1 MKIIPVLGIVF
12 LVTACQKADKPSE
25 SETDRQSQSPI
36 GGAWELVENRVDG
49 KLEKPIRPQQLKIF
63 HDGFFS
69 FIHYNPD
76 GSFHG
81 AGAGTYILE
90 GNQYKETFRYYDDTT
105 WVGYAD
111 QQTWELRGDTLLFS
125 GFKKVFDRAGKEMS
139 ADTWGGDKF
148 VEKRVRAK
156 P

>member
-1 MKIIPVLGIVF
+1 MKGTYLSVITL
-12 LVTACQKADKPSE
+12 LLAAACQSADKSTATTG
-25 SETDRQSQSPI
+25 SASRSPI
-36 GGAWELVENRVDG
+36 EGAWEVVENRVDG
-49 KLEKPIRPQQLKIF
+49 KLEKPVRPQQLKIF

-81 AGAGTYILE
+81 SGAGTYTLD
-90 GNQYKETFRYYDDTT
+90 GNRYKETFRYYSDTT
-105 WVGYAD
+105 WVDFAD
-111 QQTWELRGDTLLFS
+111 EQTWELQGDTLVFS
-125 GFKKVFDRAGKEMS
+125 GFKKVFDRRGKEMP